1 MNLPTPSPMSFCA
14 SFLVWPSTICKI
26 KGMALSQDWI
36 VIRCC
41 ELNTVKTRTNQ
52 MFSLRTTRVFGKK
65 LYIYIAN
72 HIAAL
77 SWLFNMH
84 VQRFNWYKFS
94 FSLAIGYEKVSSIP
108 FVAALLSGVVMKLQ
122 RRKICKHKNQD
133 LFSVKMDFE
142 STRQGN
148 YKNK

>member
-14 SFLVWPSTICKI
+14 SFLVWPSTIYKI
-26 KGMALSQDWI
+26 KGMALSYGWI

-52 MFSLRTTRVFGKK
+52 MISLRTTRVFGKN

-77 SWLFNMH
+77 RSLFNMH
-84 VQRFNWYKFS
+84 VQCFKWYKFS
-94 FSLAIGYEKVSSIP
+94 LPSPLGMKKFKHSVCCCASVWSCYGTATIQNLQTQKSRSI
-108 FVAALLSGVVMKLQ
+108 L
-122 RRKICKHKNQD
+122 RQD
-133 LFSVKMDFE
+133 GFWVY
-142 STRQGN
+142 STR
-148 YKNK
+148 